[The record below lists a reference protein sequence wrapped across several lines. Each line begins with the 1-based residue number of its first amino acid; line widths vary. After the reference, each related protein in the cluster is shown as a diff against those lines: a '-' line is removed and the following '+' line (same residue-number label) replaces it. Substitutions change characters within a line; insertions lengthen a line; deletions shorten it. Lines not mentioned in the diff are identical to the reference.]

1 MVPFNGLIDR
11 PSSFIYSIHH
21 PRPHHHKTKPHSA
34 GSESKARIVLSKG
47 APEVLLG
54 LCSHWMAAD
63 GKAKKMDA
71 AKLKE
76 ADHWCGE
83 FSEQVCICV

>member
-1 MVPFNGLIDR
+1 M
-11 PSSFIYSIHH
+11 
-21 PRPHHHKTKPHSA
+21 
-34 GSESKARIVLSKG
+34 LSKG